1 MIEIQGGKPEDIVVF
16 GDGHNDI
23 SMMRQAPIS
32 IAMGNAIDALKAKAA
47 YITDDCDKDGIYNA
61 CKHFGWID

>member
-32 IAMGNAIDALKAKAA
+32 IAMEMQLMRVKEQLHI
-47 YITDDCDKDGIYNA
+47 
-61 CKHFGWID
+61 